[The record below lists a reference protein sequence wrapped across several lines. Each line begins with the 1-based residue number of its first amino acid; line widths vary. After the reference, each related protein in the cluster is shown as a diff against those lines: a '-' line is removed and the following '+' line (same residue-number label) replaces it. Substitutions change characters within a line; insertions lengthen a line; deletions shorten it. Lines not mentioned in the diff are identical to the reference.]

1 MTPPMVMWIRFRWFG
16 LWIPLFLLWSI
27 LLVLWLL
34 FLPIVMIGMAV
45 TGRISRF
52 WKVIHLTFAA
62 YEMVCAT
69 RGLRVEVR
77 NDRTTF
83 QIFLI

>member
-16 LWIPLFLLWSI
+16 LWIPLFLLWPI
-27 LLVLWLL
+27 VLALWLL
-34 FLPIVMIGMAV
+34 FLPLVMIGMAV

-52 WKVIHLTFAA
+52 WKVIQLSFAA
-62 YEMVCAT
+62 YETVCAT

>member
-1 MTPPMVMWIRFRWFG
+1 MTPPMVMWIRFRWFA
-16 LWIPLFLLWSI
+16 LWVPLFLLWPV

-34 FLPIVMIGMAV
+34 FLPLAMIGMAV

-52 WKVIHLTFAA
+52 WKVIRLSLAA

-69 RGLRVEVR
+69 KGLRVEVR
-77 NDRTTF
+77 NDRATF
-83 QIFLI
+83 QIYLF